1 MKGQTMNST
10 ARQKQGIGARGGIAV
25 ESPTPRTE
33 TSISVQ
39 TTREQEAN
47 TKSKLTD
54 RPDLRAAIEIRAYHH
69 RQANGGRHG
78 NALNH
83 WLQAEREIMNY
94 ARTNK
99 P

>member
-1 MKGQTMNST
+1 MNT
-10 ARQKQGIGARGGIAV
+10 TLAQNRRIGATSSAGIEPPADKNLA
-25 ESPTPRTE
+25 
-33 TSISVQ
+33 Q
-39 TTREQEAN
+39 Q
-47 TKSKLTD
+47 TD
-54 RPDLRAAIEIRAYHH
+54 RPDLRAEIENRAYHLW
-69 RQANGGRHG
+69 RADGGRHG